1 MTKMSEEKISIGA
14 LYSATHPL
22 LIWDHPYGRC
32 PCTRSPGS
40 RRRRGRRSRPPSGRT
55 PRNRVVGEMP
65 PEHIF
70 LPIEKAEMFRSWF
83 KILYNDKTGWVN
95 VLNADYKVIN
105 ETR

>member
-1 MTKMSEEKISIGA
+1 MSEKKISIGA
-14 LYSATHPL
+14 LYSATHSLP
-22 LIWDHPYGRC
+22 IWDHPYG
-32 PCTRSPGS
+32 
-40 RRRRGRRSRPPSGRT
+40 
-55 PRNRVVGEMP
+55 RNRVVGEMP

-95 VLNADYKVIN
+95 ILNADYKVIN